1 LLKQIGEELDCVA
14 WETQTSERPVMA
26 VTDTSTSVPTG
37 RRPAGATETT
47 EDRAL
52 RAERTT
58 ELLDRLNTA
67 REQGDS
73 VEHDRLVEEL
83 VLINLG
89 IAHAIATRY
98 RGRGLNGEDL
108 EQVARLG
115 LVKAAHG
122 FDTTRQND
130 FLAYAVPTIRGEVR
144 KHFRDQGWMVRPPRR
159 IQELQS
165 RIAAA
170 GAELTQTLGRSPRP
184 SEVAEHL
191 GEELEDVQDALAA
204 DGCFSPSSLDRPA
217 REDGGTATV
226 GDLLPDDDHDQE
238 AAEARVALAP
248 VVRRLSERDRR
259 ILHLRF
265 FSGWTQEEIA
275 RDIGVTQMHVS
286 RLLAR
291 ILADLREQLT

>member
-226 GDLLPDDDHDQE
+226 GDLLPDDDHDHE
-238 AAEARVALAP
+238 AAEARVTLAP

>member
-1 LLKQIGEELDCVA
+1 
-14 WETQTSERPVMA
+14 M
-26 VTDTSTSVPTG
+26 SVPTE
-37 RRPAGATETT
+37 RRAAGATETA

-52 RAERTT
+52 RAERTL
-58 ELLDRLNTA
+58 ELLDRLKTA

-89 IAHAIATRY
+89 VAHAIATRY

-122 FDTTRQND
+122 FDTSRQND

-191 GEELEDVQDALAA
+191 GEDLEDVQDALAA

-238 AAEARVALAP
+238 AAEARVTLAP